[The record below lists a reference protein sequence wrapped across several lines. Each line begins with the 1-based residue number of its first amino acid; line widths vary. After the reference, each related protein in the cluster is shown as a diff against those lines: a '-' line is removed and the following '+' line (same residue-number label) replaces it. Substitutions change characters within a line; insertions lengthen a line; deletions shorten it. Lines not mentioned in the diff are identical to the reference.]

1 MNGLLLCTTQ
11 ELEILDSMPCSQD
24 EETDR
29 DETAA
34 ESLRLLGEAHR
45 GRDQLMDA
53 LNFFDAA
60 VARAPKQALV
70 FISRGRCNLDMETKG
85 MRPATSP
92 DKLTKKERVSSRES

>member
-1 MNGLLLCTTQ
+1 MIRLLLGTTQ
-11 ELEILDSMPCSQD
+11 ELELLDSMPRSQD

-34 ESLRLLGEAHR
+34 ETLRLLGEAHR

-60 VARAPKQALV
+60 VARAPKLALV
-70 FISRGRCNLDMETKG
+70 FISRGRCHLDMETKG
-85 MRPATSP
+85 MRPPTSP
-92 DKLTKKERVSSRES
+92 DKLTKKERVSTHES